1 MADESSGKEV
11 LQGKAAIS
19 LRYLS
24 DIGGRCQGDI
34 GDIYID
40 PAKHT
45 GEGREVYSCRRQLC
59 I

>member
-1 MADESSGKEV
+1 MRARARRS

-34 GDIYID
+34 GDIHID
-40 PAKHT
+40 PARR
-45 GEGREVYSCRRQLC
+45 GEGGLLLPVTIMYMSE
-59 I
+59 